1 MTPWTTAC
9 QAPMSSTTFW
19 SLLKFM
25 SIESVMLSNHLIL
38 CCSLL
43 LLPSISPSTRVFSN
57 ESGLCIRW
65 PKNWSFSSKEY
76 SGLISFRI
84 NWFDHFAV
92 QGALKSLFQHHNL
105 KVSILWRL
113 DFFMVHPYMT
123 TGKTIALTRQTF
135 VSKEMSLLFN
145 SLSRLV
151 IAFLPKSKCLLISWL
166 KSLSTSIYNSFF
178 LISRTSQQLKNQS
191 MHKF

>member
-1 MTPWTTAC
+1 
-9 QAPMSSTTFW
+9 MSSTTFW

-76 SGLISFRI
+76 SKEYSGLISFRI

-113 DFFMVHPYMT
+113 DFFMVQLSHPIHDYWKNHSFDY
-123 TGKTIALTRQTF
+123 TGFCQPSDASAF
-135 VSKEMSLLFN
+135 FN
-145 SLSRLV
+145 MLSLS
-151 IAFLPKSKCLLISWL
+151 
-166 KSLSTSIYNSFF
+166 
-178 LISRTSQQLKNQS
+178 
-191 MHKF
+191 